1 MDKLLIYCFK
11 HFACFSFT
19 KTLLCA
25 TQLPFKHYEKNLSAQ
40 QNKKSKDAWF
50 SCKKLYPGWEKSTK
64 QQKEKGE
71 TISNGLEW
79 PLSAQYPLKR
89 ASRKSFLHQK
99 KKYSTKN
106 ILVLSK
112 TNEHGIARI
121 GVAIRKKDTKLAVD
135 RNNIKRKI
143 KGSFLSKVLELP
155 PRDFVVYV
163 KKNLKGK
170 EKDLQ
175 KDLED
180 IWNKFLTKQ

>member
-1 MDKLLIYCFK
+1 M
-11 HFACFSFT
+11 S
-19 KTLLCA
+19 
-25 TQLPFKHYEKNLSAQ
+25 
-40 QNKKSKDAWF
+40 
-50 SCKKLYPGWEKSTK
+50 
-64 QQKEKGE
+64 
-71 TISNGLEW
+71 
-79 PLSAQYPLKR
+79 LKR
-89 ASRKSFLHQK
+89 SISSKEGFKEIFSSPDQK
-99 KKYSTKN
+99 FSTKN

-112 TNEHGIARI
+112 CNNLGFARI
-121 GVAIRKKDTKLAVD
+121 GVAIRKKDTRLAVD

-180 IWNKFLTKQ
+180 IWNKFQKK